1 MSTPELTVPICSCG
15 SLLCSVGG
23 PGNIGDGYFKGKR
36 FLCLRCG
43 SLYANAPREQPSTPE
58 AESKITALETEF
70 MVNCGSKLF
79 HFGMWRHDCEACRDD
94 EHINHASARD
104 WRELNDAL
112 KWISDRTGKEFGMV
126 NGYLGHYAELTS
138 SAMSITNP
146 KNITE
151 LLRGG
156 I

>member
-1 MSTPELTVPICSCG
+1 
-15 SLLCSVGG
+15 
-23 PGNIGDGYFKGKR
+23 
-36 FLCLRCG
+36 LRCG
-43 SLYANAPREQPSTPE
+43 ALYASAPREQLSTPE
-58 AESKITALETEF
+58 AEAKISALETEF

-79 HFGMWRHDCEACRDD
+79 AIGMYRYGCDRCDANE
-94 EHINHASARD
+94 EHIQHASDQD

-126 NGYLGHYAELTS
+126 NGDLGHYAELTS
-138 SAMSITNP
+138 AAMSITDP
-146 KNITE
+146 KSITE